1 VSAACTLS
9 FPSFGGSHRPVG
21 DALHGRFLPKTGGGF
36 GSRLFNIVS
45 ASARFIRADRSFT
58 RASQRSRASLASFPD
73 VLESAM
79 TLTLETETAAACS
92 ETTQGRSPCFHNSTE
107 TAPNVTSNRG

>member
-1 VSAACTLS
+1 
-9 FPSFGGSHRPVG
+9 
-21 DALHGRFLPKTGGGF
+21 
-36 GSRLFNIVS
+36 
-45 ASARFIRADRSFT
+45 
-58 RASQRSRASLASFPD
+58 
-73 VLESAM
+73 M

>member
-1 VSAACTLS
+1 MGVSSL
-9 FPSFGGSHRPVG
+9 
-21 DALHGRFLPKTGGGF
+21 
-36 GSRLFNIVS
+36 RLAGASAPAFFNIVS